1 VALIGRKD
9 RWRVARIVT
18 LPDFQGVGIGMR
30 ATAAVAELHRAEGHR
45 MNITSSHPAVVRHCE
60 RSPLWRLVN
69 VRKSGRARTSAVFPN
84 YRSVT
89 GRTVVSFEYVGE
101 MGAGVLMG

>member
-1 VALIGRKD
+1 
-9 RWRVARIVT
+9 VARIVT
-18 LPDFQGVGIGMR
+18 LPDFQGIGIGMR
-30 ATAAVAELHRAEGHR
+30 ATAAVAELHRALGHR

-60 RSPLWRLVN
+60 RSPVWRLVN
-69 VRKSGRARTSAVFPN
+69 VRKSGRARTSVVFPR

-101 MGAGVLMG
+101 GSRSGGGEEGRRGVVE